1 MEYIV
6 LDIETTGLDIAN
18 SAIIEIGALLISGDE
33 IKDRYSSF
41 VRYNDKLPDTTKRIT
56 GITDSMLEGAP
67 TIGEVIEQLRKFVQ
81 KRPAIAHNGYSF
93 DFRMLEREGMKFSE
107 KYDSMEIA
115 FFVLPTNAMGHGTAA
130 LAEAFSLGKVPHRAL
145 ADCELEFT
153 ILQRL
158 RDVWNKKNRKKVS
171 ALKFLAERTGWW
183 WANFL
188 PGKSEEIVDISTL
201 VEAHVPYRKKDAEQ
215 NKLVLTRPID
225 IAGVEKFFSSDAGV
239 LEYSE
244 DRPEQRSMAR
254 FVAEAFN
261 EKRHAVV
268 EAGTGVGKSKAYLV
282 PSVMFALK
290 NDIPVVI
297 STFTKAL
304 QDQLAF
310 KEIKHVRETVK
321 PDLRVAVVKGKQNY
335 VCLDKFREFTREA
348 LTEFSQRSLYEHAE
362 EETRFTTR
370 LAFLLLSAWVLETER
385 GDWDEL
391 PYWLTERIPKRVKE
405 DICNLDELCA
415 RDVCELFDAEKC
427 FLAKARLRAKDADLV
442 IMNHAIL
449 LMGLHRKVVNRKDPI
464 EPENESKTIEEI
476 AFAHPVLPTE
486 AKFVVLDETHHLE
499 DAATSAWTLTLSQY
513 LLERL
518 MYQLY
523 DERRG
528 VRKIMDAIIGA
539 SPDTRLPEL
548 GVTFDGIEKDLRLD
562 IRMLFGEVLE
572 KIVPPDPTSKW
583 DIKVSFSELSQT
595 PEHMKPLTGI
605 LDSIRQR
612 LGQISTILNDFSQ
625 RTVNDKLKKSLTIRA
640 DLTDRLVNTI
650 DKIIGD
656 GDYHVRF
663 IEHSNSTVQI
673 HAAPLSIAQEMESL
687 VYDTF
692 NSVVMTSATIT
703 VDDKFNFFAHRCGTD
718 LIEEGHVK
726 YLQRPSSFDYSR
738 QVQFFVPRGISYAS
752 AREAKRKHAQQC
764 LDFLKEAIVASQ
776 GGSLVLCSSHEQ
788 VDWLYNGLAEHLSS
802 RNIWLL
808 RQSKETGVTSI
819 VRDFANDIN
828 SVLIGTASLWQ
839 GVDVPGPSLRSLFI
853 YKIPYKVPTEP
864 LIKARCEEVRRE
876 GRDSY
881 SSYYEP
887 LTALDLKQGF
897 GRLIRKKTDMGIAVL
912 LDEKIMQKDMLLK
925 SFPPGVKI
933 ISAEPAQIFSALSE
947 LAKTVDVKEAKES
960 GA

>member
-1 MEYIV
+1 M
-6 LDIETTGLDIAN
+6 LDIETNGLDVKN
-18 SAIIEIGALLISGDE
+18 SSIIEVGAMLVAGDE
-33 IKDRYSSF
+33 IKGSYESF
-41 VRYNDKLPDTTKRIT
+41 VRYDGKLSDTTKRIT
-56 GITDSMLEGAP
+56 RLTDSHLEGAP
-67 TIGEVIEQLRKFVQ
+67 TINEVIQKLREFVA
-81 KRPAIAHNGYSF
+81 KRPVIAHNGYSF
-93 DFRMLEREGMKFSE
+93 DFRILEREGMKFTE
-107 KYDSMEIA
+107 KYDSMEFA
-115 FFVLPTNAMGHGTAA
+115 FFVLPTNALGHGTTA
-130 LAEAFSLGKVPHRAL
+130 LAELFGLGVVPHRAL
-145 ADCELEFT
+145 PDCKLEFA

-158 RDVWNKKNRKKVS
+158 QDVWVKKSRKKAA
-171 ALKFLAERTGWW
+171 ALKFFAERTGWW
-183 WANFL
+183 WAEFL
-188 PGKSEEIVDISTL
+188 DGKSDEIADISTL
-201 VEAHVPYRKKDAEQ
+201 VEAHIPYRKKDADQ
-215 NKLVLTRPID
+215 GKLVMTRPID
-225 IAGVEKFFSSDAGV
+225 VAEVEKFFSIGTRT

-244 DRPEQRSMAR
+244 DRPEQCSMAR

-310 KEIKHVRETVK
+310 KEIKHVCDTVK

-335 VCLDKFREFTREA
+335 VCLSKFREFTREV
-348 LTEFSQRSLYEHAE
+348 LTELSQRSLYEHTE
-362 EETRFTTR
+362 NETRFTTR
-370 LAFLLLSAWVLETER
+370 LAFLLLSAWILETER

-391 PYWLTERIPKRVKE
+391 PYWLTERIPKRVIE
-405 DICNLDELCA
+405 DICNLDELCT

-449 LMGLHRKVVNRKDPI
+449 LTGLRRKVVHREEPI
-464 EPENESKTIEEI
+464 ESEAPPEEEI
-476 AFAHPVLPTE
+476 SFTHPVLPPE
-486 AKFVVLDETHHLE
+486 AKFVVFDEAHHLE

-513 LLERL
+513 LFERL
-518 MYQLY
+518 MRQLY
-523 DERRG
+523 DPRRG
-528 VRKIMDAIIGA
+528 VRKIMDAIVDE
-539 SPDTRLPEL
+539 SSDLRLPEL
-548 GVTFDGIEKDLRLD
+548 GVIFDGIEKDLRLD
-562 IRMLFGEVLE
+562 IRVLFDEILE
-572 KIVPPDPTSKW
+572 KIVPPNPSSKW
-583 DIKVSFSELSQT
+583 NIKVSFSELSQT
-595 PEHMKPLTGI
+595 PEHMKVLAGI

-612 LGQISTILNDFSQ
+612 LAQVETILNDFSQ
-625 RTVNDKLKKSLTIRA
+625 RTTNDRLKKSTTIRA
-640 DLTDRLVNTI
+640 DLTSRLKKTI
-650 DKIIGD
+650 DGINGD
-656 GDYHVRF
+656 NDFFVRY
-663 IEHSNSTVQI
+663 IERSNSVVEI
-673 HAAPLSIAQEMESL
+673 HAAPLSIAQEMKSL

-703 VDDKFNFFAHRCGTD
+703 VGDKFNFFAHRCGTD
-718 LIEEGHVK
+718 LIENGHVK
-726 YLQRPSSFDYSR
+726 YLQRPSSFDFSR
-738 QVQFFVPRGISYAS
+738 QVQFFVPRGITYGS
-752 AREAKRKHAQQC
+752 AREAKHKHAQQC

-788 VDWLYNGLAEHLSS
+788 VDWLYEGLSEHLSS

-808 RQSKETGVTSI
+808 RQSKETGITSV

-864 LIKARCEEVRRE
+864 LIKARCDEVQQE
-876 GRDSY
+876 GQDSY

-897 GRLIRKKTDMGIAVL
+897 GRLIRKKTDIGIAVL

-933 ISAEPAQIFSALSE
+933 VAAEPTQIFSALSE
-947 LAKTVDVKEAKES
+947 LTKIEEK
-960 GA
+960 

>member
-1 MEYIV
+1 MEYVV
-6 LDIETTGLDIAN
+6 LDIETTGLDVAN
-18 SAIIEIGALLISGDE
+18 SAIIEVGALLISGDE

-41 VRYNDKLPDTTKRIT
+41 VRYESKLPDTTKRIT
-56 GITDSMLEGAP
+56 GITDSMIEGAP
-67 TIGEVIEQLRKFVQ
+67 TIGEVIERLRTFVQ
-81 KRPAIAHNGYSF
+81 KRPVIAHNGYSF
-93 DFRMLEREGMKFSE
+93 DFRMLEREGMRFVE

-130 LAEAFSLGKVPHRAL
+130 LAEIFSLGVVPHRAL
-145 ADCELEFT
+145 PDCELEFA

-158 RDVWNKKNRKKVS
+158 RDEWKKKNRKKVS
-171 ALKFLAERTGWW
+171 ALKFFAERTGWW

-188 PGKSEEIVDISTL
+188 PGKSEDIADISTL

-225 IAGVEKFFSSDAGV
+225 LPRVERFFSSDAAV

-244 DRPEQRSMAR
+244 DRPEQRAMAR

-282 PSVMFALK
+282 PSVLFALQ

-310 KEIKHVRETVK
+310 KEIKHVRDTVK

-335 VCLDKFREFTREA
+335 VCLDKFREFTQEA
-348 LTEFSQRSLYEHAE
+348 LTELSQRSLYEHAE
-362 EETRFTTR
+362 DATRFTTR
-370 LAFLLLSAWVLETER
+370 LAFLLLSAWILDTER

-391 PYWLTERIPKRVKE
+391 PYWLTERMPKRVKE

-427 FLAKARLRAKDADLV
+427 FLAKARLRAKDADLI

-449 LMGLHRKVVNRKDPI
+449 LTGLRRKVVQRENPI
-464 EPENESKTIEEI
+464 ESEADNATTEEI
-476 AFAHPVLPTE
+476 AFTHPILPTE
-486 AKFVVLDETHHLE
+486 AKFVVFDETHHLE

-528 VRKIMDAIIGA
+528 VRKVMDAIIGG

-548 GVTFDGIEKDLRLD
+548 ANTFDGIQKDLRLD
-562 IRMLFGEVLE
+562 IRVLFGEVLE
-572 KIVPPDPTSKW
+572 KLVPPDPSSKW
-583 DIKVSFSELSQT
+583 DIKLSFPELSQT
-595 PEHMKPLTGI
+595 PERMKALTGI
-605 LDSIRQR
+605 LENIGQR
-612 LGQISTILNDFSQ
+612 LGQIETILNDFSQ

-640 DLTDRLVNTI
+640 DLTSRLVFTI
-650 DKIIGD
+650 GKIIDD
-656 GDYHVRF
+656 GDHFVRF
-663 IEHSNSTVQI
+663 IERSNSTVQI
-673 HAAPLSIAQEMESL
+673 HAAPLSIAQEMKSL

-703 VDDKFNFFAHRCGTD
+703 INEKFNFFAHRCGTD
-718 LIEEGHVK
+718 LIENGHVR
-726 YLQRPSSFDYSR
+726 YLQRSSSFDFSR
-738 QVQFFVPRGISYAS
+738 QVQFFVPRGIAYAS
-752 AREAKRKHAQQC
+752 GREAKRKHAQQC

-788 VDWLYNGLAEHLSS
+788 VDWLYKGLAEHLSS

-808 RQSKETGVTSI
+808 RQSKETGITSV

-864 LIKARCEEVRRE
+864 LIKARCDEVRRE
-876 GRDSY
+876 GHDSY

-912 LDEKIMQKDMLLK
+912 LDEKIMQKDLLLK
-925 SFPPGVKI
+925 SFPLGVKI
-933 ISAEPAQIFSALSE
+933 VPAEPAQIFSALSE
-947 LAKTVDVKEAKES
+947 LAKTVDVGQITETET
-960 GA
+960 